1 MGITQW
7 KSRGNENEGRECE
20 CKNNPFPVIS
30 VAAVFFSVLWLVA
43 VSNVTHVADVTGFLC
58 SVVNTYLSCCNGI

>member
-1 MGITQW
+1 MKGENVNVKIIR
-7 KSRGNENEGRECE
+7 SR
-20 CKNNPFPVIS
+20 S
-30 VAAVFFSVLWLVA
+30 SLLLLFFSVLWLVA